1 MTPLLKKILGL
12 NWVLVIVMYLIT
24 IFGVLA
30 IESAARH
37 FTRMDLSGDW
47 FAERQTWWILGGS
60 VVYFVTALI
69 DYRWIKW
76 LGPPLYLV
84 GLALMIYSLQVDDE
98 VHQITVG
105 PIRFQPAQLMISA
118 GIILMGFLLQSLP
131 KLSWVFGL
139 PIVRLLIVGVLS
151 GVPFLLVVM
160 TGDMGSAIVW
170 LPVAG
175 ITLLVGGLP
184 FRYMALF
191 TLLGLGFLPI
201 AHKVVLPAVSERG
214 TERIE
219 IFLKMQRGEEV
230 NISDAAY
237 APYWV
242 STAVGK
248 AGWKGVGWKATEEEG
263 SLHAKAFIPWKT
275 AHNDFVFAVF
285 AEEWGFR
292 GSMLLVTA
300 YALLLIQCIF
310 IAFYSRDL
318 SGRVIV
324 CGVVALFF
332 AHLFENVGMCV
343 LLMPITGIPLP
354 LFSYSGTFM
363 VMCLFLLGLVQ
374 SVWVHRNSDEDLKE
388 A

>member
-1 MTPLLKKILGL
+1 ML
-12 NWVLVIVMYLIT
+12 
-24 IFGVLA
+24 
-30 IESAARH
+30 
-37 FTRMDLSGDW
+37 
-47 FAERQTWWILGGS
+47 
-60 VVYFVTALI
+60 
-69 DYRWIKW
+69 
-76 LGPPLYLV
+76 
-84 GLALMIYSLQVDDE
+84 YSLQVDDE

-139 PIVRLLIVGVLS
+139 PIVRLLIVAVLS

-160 TGDMGSAIVW
+160 SGDMGSAIVW

-184 FRYMALF
+184 FRYIILF
-191 TLLGLGFLPI
+191 ALLGLGLVPI

-248 AGWKGVGWKATEEEG
+248 AGWKGVGWKAAEEEG

-275 AHNDFVFAVF
+275 AHNDFIFAVF

-300 YALLLIQCIF
+300 YALLLIQCLF

-374 SVWVHRNSDEDLKE
+374 SVWVHRNIEDDKE
-388 A
+388 AQATR